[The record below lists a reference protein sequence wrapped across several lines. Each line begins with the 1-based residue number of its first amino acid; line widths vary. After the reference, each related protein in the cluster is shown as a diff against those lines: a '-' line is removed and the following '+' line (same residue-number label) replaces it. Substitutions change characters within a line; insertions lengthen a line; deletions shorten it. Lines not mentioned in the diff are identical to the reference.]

1 VSGERVCYDVA
12 VRTVR
17 RAVIGLGSNLGDRL
31 GTVRAAVE
39 ALGADP
45 DLAVLRESAR
55 YESPPAGGP
64 SQSDYVNAA
73 VLVATSLPARQI
85 LERTLAVER
94 SLGRMRPDAVR
105 WGPRTIDLDVLW
117 IEGEAIVEPD
127 LEVPHPRLHE
137 RVFALRPLLD
147 VAPDAS
153 DPRTAVAY
161 ASLPAASAPIR
172 RLAGV

>member
-1 VSGERVCYDVA
+1 MKPRRRV
-12 VRTVR
+12 
-17 RAVIGLGSNLGDRL
+17 VIGLGSSLGDRL
-31 GTVRAAVE
+31 ATLRAAIA

-45 DLAVLRESAR
+45 ALDVIRESSR

-64 SQSDYVNAA
+64 PQGDYVNAA

-94 SLGRMRPDAVR
+94 SLGRTRPDPVR
-105 WGPRTIDLDVLW
+105 WGPRTIDLDLLW
-117 IEGEAIVEPD
+117 IEDEVVAEPD
-127 LEVPHPRLHE
+127 LAVPHPRLCE

-147 VAPDAS
+147 VAPDAR

-161 ASLPAASAPIR
+161 AALPEASAPIR
-172 RLAGV
+172 RLDPS